1 MLGGKN
7 GPMERRHS
15 HKFAAMGQDPALRIH
30 IKKSPGK
37 MLIPEIVPPS
47 HSDGLLFT
55 QCSPHSQHR
64 AALGGIGRA
73 ALPASS
79 SDQYGVSPMTKK
91 ERLWH
96 TYLNMI
102 KNIRK
107 WWLFSLTAEFAAQHP
122 EVDSMPF
129 RYIQG
134 SCPGAM
140 GSEDPSPSPTVS
152 QWEDVPENQLRSISG
167 QPIWKYLDYFHRLCM
182 CVYVYTCRC
191 LCIYTNIHIYL
202 YT

>member
-7 GPMERRHS
+7 GPVERRHS

-102 KNIRK
+102 KI
-107 WWLFSLTAEFAAQHP
+107 TP
-122 EVDSMPF
+122 PVDPK
-129 RYIQG
+129 
-134 SCPGAM
+134 
-140 GSEDPSPSPTVS
+140 
-152 QWEDVPENQLRSISG
+152 QLSISIAA
-167 QPIWKYLDYFHRLCM
+167 PACM
-182 CVYVYTCRC
+182 SVV
-191 LCIYTNIHIYL
+191 LVAPGVGNV
-202 YT
+202 

>member
-30 IKKSPGK
+30 IKKLPGK

-129 RYIQG
+129 RYRDLVRAQWDQRILHLRLR
-134 SCPGAM
+134 
-140 GSEDPSPSPTVS
+140 SPSA
-152 QWEDVPENQLRSISG
+152 ENQLRSISG

-191 LCIYTNIHIYL
+191 LCIHTNIHIYL